1 MLTQPIFN
9 PMTSVI
15 AANACESEWPTDE
28 SVGKV
33 RVCPLEYW
41 LEQQVNINVYRL
53 FVKRPDSLP
62 DAVAQ
67 ALPACAAYLD
77 CAEGDDAEG
86 RAVVGAQH
94 PGRRRCSP
102 W

>member
-1 MLTQPIFN
+1 
-9 PMTSVI
+9 MTSVI
-15 AANACESEWPTDE
+15 AANANESEWPADE

-41 LEQQVNINVYRL
+41 LEQQVNINVFRL

-67 ALPACAAYLD
+67 ALPAILLD
-77 CAEGDDAEG
+77 GSNKMVHG
-86 RAVVGAQH
+86 QTLVF
-94 PGRRRCSP
+94 
-102 W
+102 